1 VDSSCCP
8 VTGEYSWVANME
20 RIMKENAIMD
30 ELPNKS
36 QVNKCAP
43 KQKVDIL
50 PVKEN
55 AIRLQSSEE
64 REVNTKFSVTGI
76 CGDGRCLFRSIV
88 HGAYIKLMMIPPD
101 DNLEKDM
108 ADDLRKK
115 VCL

>member
-1 VDSSCCP
+1 MKEVLVDTVERDVFSDRVVDSSCCP

-43 KQKVDIL
+43 KQKIDIL

-64 REVNTKFSVTGI
+64 REVNTKFSVTGERI
-76 CGDGRCLFRSIV
+76 FF
-88 HGAYIKLMMIPPD
+88 
-101 DNLEKDM
+101 N
-108 ADDLRKK
+108 KK
-115 VCL
+115 ITIWSMHRLIIRVLLT